1 MIDPETLIKKTIERI
16 KNGTLTDFSPLIA
29 LFQFE
34 RKPMT
39 LDGHFMFLPMFSLEC
54 PKYFTLQ
61 CGRQVSKSFTL
72 SETSILRTGM
82 IESFNSIYIAPRYDQ
97 LKRFHAQVLSP
108 MLKTPAIARN
118 LVDKTG
124 SDSIELKTFINGNTL
139 MLEHAFSSPDRVRGA
154 SNCAAMILDEI
165 ADINPDFLPVFEST
179 TDASKYYGI
188 IQSSGTP
195 KTTDTL
201 LELQFSKSSQCHWAI
216 KCPHCARWNIADID
230 EQLIGM
236 IGKEGLSCARCG
248 KILDPRTG
256 GWLPKFSDRHRYHA
270 GYHVPQIILPMH
282 CENPTKWAVL
292 RARQSE
298 WSRTRFLNE
307 VVGVASDD
315 AVKLLTRDDLI
326 RAQHNWENDL
336 KEAAKHREQFDTV
349 FLGVDW
355 SGGGGGFSRT
365 AVAVLAKSSH
375 FRETYVLY
383 MTVFPHGLSPEEE
396 ADRVAQIYSTM
407 KADLIAHDYTGAGFV
422 RESVLLGHH
431 PYLRDHIYPFAYVF
445 RTGDQMIAYRDSGSR
460 TSANV
465 DKTRS
470 LLLTFNSIRCGLL
483 KLPKFDPN
491 NATEPQFE
499 LLNIVERQQ
508 EFSKSS
514 IKDVYLLQRAP
525 GRYDDAA
532 HAVNI
537 GYIALCDLTEDWPK
551 FSADPKYDVTDAAL
565 TALTGGHDEVMAF

>member
-1 MIDPETLIKKTIERI
+1 MVGTHNYVLA
-16 KNGTLTDFSPLIA
+16 NGMCS
-29 LFQFE
+29 
-34 RKPMT
+34 
-39 LDGHFMFLPMFSLEC
+39 
-54 PKYFTLQ
+54 Y
-61 CGRQVSKSFTL
+61 
-72 SETSILRTGM
+72 
-82 IESFNSIYIAPRYDQ
+82 
-97 LKRFHAQVLSP
+97 
-108 MLKTPAIARN
+108 
-118 LVDKTG
+118 
-124 SDSIELKTFINGNTL
+124 
-139 MLEHAFSSPDRVRGA
+139 
-154 SNCAAMILDEI
+154 NCQ
-165 ADINPDFLPVFEST
+165 DINPDFLPVFEST
-179 TDASKYYGI
+179 TDASRYGI
-188 IQSSGTP
+188 IQASGTP

-201 LELQFSKSSQCHWAI
+201 LEIQFSKSSQCHWAI
-216 KCPHCARWNIADID
+216 KCSCGKWNIADLD

-236 IGKEGLSCARCG
+236 IGKHGLSCATCG
-248 KILDPRTG
+248 KVLDPRCG
-256 GWLPKFSDRHRYHA
+256 GWLPKFPDRLKYHA
-270 GYHVPQIILPMH
+270 GYHVPQIILPLH
-282 CENPTKWAVL
+282 CENEVKWQVL
-292 RARQSE
+292 RSRQSE
-298 WSRTRFLNE
+298 WTKTKFFNE
-307 VVGVASDD
+307 VLGVPDD
-315 AVKLLTRDDLI
+315 AETKILTKEDLI
-326 RAQHNWENDL
+326 KAQHNWENDL

-483 KLPKFDPN
+483 KLPKFDSN

-508 EFSKSS
+508 EFNKSS

-551 FSADPKYDVTDAAL
+551 FAADPKYSFTDESL